1 MNTGKRLFIEQ
12 LYHLYA
18 EKLYNIA
25 YVKLEYDEEKANKVL
40 QETFSI
46 ACMKIDVLYYS
57 EYPFAWLL
65 QVQSFVIKRE
75 KFRICMGKT
84 EEEKYEF
91 AKEISMDTLP
101 KDQIPTQ
108 ESESHENSL
117 FEELQDI
124 LSTKELDHI
133 EQRCKNYKKST
144 KDIEQLNKN
153 ISLSSKLYHKVK
165 SIIKKHHDTK

>member
-65 QVQSFVIKRE
+65 QVQSFVIKR
-75 KFRICMGKT
+75 
-84 EEEKYEF
+84 
-91 AKEISMDTLP
+91 
-101 KDQIPTQ
+101 
-108 ESESHENSL
+108 
-117 FEELQDI
+117 
-124 LSTKELDHI
+124 
-133 EQRCKNYKKST
+133 
-144 KDIEQLNKN
+144 
-153 ISLSSKLYHKVK
+153 
-165 SIIKKHHDTK
+165 

>member
-65 QVQSFVIKRE
+65 QVQSFVIKRR
-75 KFRICMGKT
+75 KISYLYGKNRGR
-84 EEEKYEF
+84 K
-91 AKEISMDTLP
+91 I
-101 KDQIPTQ
+101 
-108 ESESHENSL
+108 
-117 FEELQDI
+117 
-124 LSTKELDHI
+124 
-133 EQRCKNYKKST
+133 
-144 KDIEQLNKN
+144 
-153 ISLSSKLYHKVK
+153 
-165 SIIKKHHDTK
+165 

>member
-1 MNTGKRLFIEQ
+1 
-12 LYHLYA
+12 
-18 EKLYNIA
+18 
-25 YVKLEYDEEKANKVL
+25 
-40 QETFSI
+40 
-46 ACMKIDVLYYS
+46 
-57 EYPFAWLL
+57 
-65 QVQSFVIKRE
+65 
-75 KFRICMGKT
+75 MGKT

-101 KDQIPTQ
+101 KDQIHAQ

-124 LSTKELDHI
+124 LSTKELDNI